1 VRTRTTSAIVAAA
14 ALVLAACGGTTDDT
28 DLGGT
33 PGDTSTDGSTDDL
46 EGTTDDLEDTDGP
59 DAADEPAEGLDADA
73 ATTAGL
79 QVASSELGDHVVDAD
94 GRTIYISTTR
104 GDEDAC
110 IGDCAQVWPPVLVD
124 GEPELADGIDGS
136 LVGTVELDDGS
147 TQLTYDDARLHY
159 YRADRAAGE
168 VRSQGLVDEW
178 FVVGPD
184 GAPIGA
190 PETPESGA
198 ESDADTEADT
208 DEDA

>member
-14 ALVLAACGGTTDDT
+14 ALVLAACGGTTDDI

-33 PGDTSTDGSTDDL
+33 TDDTSTDDLDGSTDDL
-46 EGTTDDLEDTDGP
+46 DGTDDVSDDG
-59 DAADEPAEGLDADA
+59 DATDEPAEALDAGA
-73 ATTAGL
+73 ETTAGL
-79 QVASSELGDHVVDAD
+79 QVASSDLGDHVVDAD
-94 GRTIYISTTR
+94 GRTVYVSTTR

-110 IGDCAQVWPPVLVD
+110 VGDCAQVWPPVLVD
-124 GEPELADGIDGS
+124 GEPELGDGIDAS

-190 PETPESGA
+190 PEAPGSGT
-198 ESDADTEADT
+198 ETDADAD
-208 DEDA
+208 DDQDA